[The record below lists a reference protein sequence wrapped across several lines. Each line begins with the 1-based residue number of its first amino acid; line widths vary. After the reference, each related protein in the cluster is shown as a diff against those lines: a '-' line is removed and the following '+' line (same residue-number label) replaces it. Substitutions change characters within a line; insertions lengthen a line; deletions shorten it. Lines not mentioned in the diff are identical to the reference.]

1 MNKEELLSAIA
12 KTNKVIGNDTMPE
25 AVKEVARNTK
35 AKLEAQLAELEK
47 GATPEPKKEE
57 PKKDMKK
64 EAKKDDKKDD
74 KKDNKKTDTKKD
86 DKKADAAKD
95 VKKEVKK
102 EEKK

>member
-57 PKKDMKK
+57 PKKEKPQYKKKIVEKKIIMPKK
-64 EAKKDDKKDD
+64 ETP
-74 KKDNKKTDTKKD
+74 KDNTLS
-86 DKKADAAKD
+86 
-95 VKKEVKK
+95 
-102 EEKK
+102 

>member
-47 GATPEPKKEE
+47 GEAPESKKEE
-57 PKKDMKK
+57 PKKGR
-64 EAKKDDKKDD
+64 
-74 KKDNKKTDTKKD
+74 T
-86 DKKADAAKD
+86 
-95 VKKEVKK
+95 
-102 EEKK
+102 